1 MNYYA
6 VNNDSRSLSHHG
18 IKGMKWGIIRTD
30 AQLGHPKASSKPRSS
45 AYLKA
50 KQKLSEG
57 MKKGIEKAKDS
68 WREYN
73 APENKEYRA
82 YKKSEKL
89 YQKHLQQARKG
100 KLKYKNVKSDDEL
113 YRITERLNSERA
125 SRALSNAEQGFISRF
140 KTSVGEGLV
149 QGAGKGASAYVE
161 ARFKGRGETDA
172 AIKKEKRMA
181 AFHNSLQGRIAQSRE
196 NRYEK
201 REAKAEEKR
210 DYKVKKREEK
220 HADKL
225 QNRKDKRALKKEYK
239 TMVQEDGADYR
250 IHGVRNSTRRK
261 RLAEMKDKRQ
271 ALEDKRQVAL
281 EYSKS
286 EAKNMGVKY
295 GQAIGQNNAD
305 REIRARRL
313 YDIRQGLA
321 DPDFNDP
328 YETREHREGVRER
341 TNARMARIAEEQARQ
356 QRLNDVREGR
366 VKPKNREERKE
377 RTEAWRNDM
386 RERRRMSN
394 EQFREERAKKKQEKE
409 RTRQENAERAE
420 QQRTQERLRRAQDR
434 IAERERSERINQAAE
449 RARSQE
455 GISERERFDRF
466 DSDIERP
473 RTRERGPSL
482 PSTPPSNPYV
492 PRDSYIPPRAPDS
505 IRKAQERMR
514 RHQDAVN
521 RAGQDLDDLTRRMMD
536 RQNTSDRRKKRSKR

>member
-6 VNNDSRSLSHHG
+6 VNNNSRSLSHHG

-30 AQLGHPKASSKPRSS
+30 AQLGHPKAPSKPRSS

-140 KTSVGEGLV
+140 KKSVGEGLV

-239 TMVQEDGADYR
+239 TMIQEDGADYR

-271 ALEDKRQVAL
+271 ALEDRRKAENAYQMSLATKRGDRESLREHNQLEDERKFRLNEREYMRNRLRARYEQAEHNRDIAEGRIAPSNDFEKGIRSDYKAAEHYRNEYDFRRQAQEQARIKQEQAEQHKRYEQYQKEQREQAERVRLYHEQQRRLQQQEQERQRRLKEQQAEQAAADYRKRQ
-281 EYSKS
+281 EKKS
-286 EAKNMGVKY
+286 QSAAQAAEDY
-295 GQAIGQNNAD
+295 GKRQQERAQQGRFD
-305 REIRARRL
+305 RLDPEI
-313 YDIRQGLA
+313 
-321 DPDFNDP
+321 
-328 YETREHREGVRER
+328 ER
-341 TNARMARIAEEQARQ
+341 MRRQ
-356 QRLNDVREGR
+356 QRLED
-366 VKPKNREERKE
+366 
-377 RTEAWRNDM
+377 D
-386 RERRRMSN
+386 RRRRK
-394 EQFREERAKKKQEKE
+394 FRR
-409 RTRQENAERAE
+409 
-420 QQRTQERLRRAQDR
+420 
-434 IAERERSERINQAAE
+434 
-449 RARSQE
+449 
-455 GISERERFDRF
+455 
-466 DSDIERP
+466 
-473 RTRERGPSL
+473 
-482 PSTPPSNPYV
+482 
-492 PRDSYIPPRAPDS
+492 
-505 IRKAQERMR
+505 
-514 RHQDAVN
+514 
-521 RAGQDLDDLTRRMMD
+521 
-536 RQNTSDRRKKRSKR
+536 

>member
-6 VNNDSRSLSHHG
+6 VNNDSRSLSHFG
-18 IKGMKWGIIRTD
+18 IKGMKWGVIRTD

-100 KLKYKNVKSDDEL
+100 RLKYKNVKSDDEL

-140 KTSVGEGLV
+140 KKSVGEGLV

-271 ALEDKRQVAL
+271 ALEDRRKIENAYNTAYATKSADRRSL
-281 EYSKS
+281 YEY
-286 EAKNMGVKY
+286 
-295 GQAIGQNNAD
+295 NNAED
-305 REIRARRL
+305 ARKRNNEYQRLYDVSRGYIAPTNDWERDMRRQYRADEQAARRL
-313 YDIRQGLA
+313 KDEYDFRRQA
-321 DPDFNDP
+321 Q
-328 YETREHREGVRER
+328 
-341 TNARMARIAEEQARQ
+341 EQAKIKQEQAEQKKRSEQYQKEQREQAERVRLYHEQQRRLQQQEQERQRRLKEQQAEQAAAAYRKRQEEKSKSAAQAAEDYGKRQQERAQQGRFDRIDPEIERMRRQ
-356 QRLNDVREGR
+356 QRLED
-366 VKPKNREERKE
+366 
-377 RTEAWRNDM
+377 D
-386 RERRRMSN
+386 RRR
-394 EQFREERAKKKQEKE
+394 
-409 RTRQENAERAE
+409 
-420 QQRTQERLRRAQDR
+420 
-434 IAERERSERINQAAE
+434 
-449 RARSQE
+449 
-455 GISERERFDRF
+455 
-466 DSDIERP
+466 
-473 RTRERGPSL
+473 
-482 PSTPPSNPYV
+482 
-492 PRDSYIPPRAPDS
+492 
-505 IRKAQERMR
+505 RKF
-514 RHQDAVN
+514 
-521 RAGQDLDDLTRRMMD
+521 
-536 RQNTSDRRKKRSKR
+536 KR